1 MEIHIDLCHVMK
13 LIVLLRLSCSLKGPT
28 PSYSHNKY
36 FLVVEYMN
44 LSLYCIFIYYRCME
58 DEQMLDLIRRA
69 NPNCGYMYVVDT
81 RPRVSKIFFKYYLYN
96 YLYIVL
102 K

>member
-1 MEIHIDLCHVMK
+1 
-13 LIVLLRLSCSLKGPT
+13 
-28 PSYSHNKY
+28 
-36 FLVVEYMN
+36 
-44 LSLYCIFIYYRCME
+44 ME